1 MKYRPAYPRK
11 PFTSLEEARLWV
23 KNFVTWYN
31 TVHLHS
37 AIKFVTPEDR
47 YYGRDIDILAA
58 RHRVYEVAREKNP
71 ERWSR
76 NTRNWEPIEKVILNP
91 ENGKKTVAETRKAA

>member
-1 MKYRPAYPRK
+1 MKYRPEYPRK
-11 PFTSLEEARLWV
+11 PFANLEEARAWV
-23 KNFVTWYN
+23 NNFVTWYN

-47 YYGRDIDILAA
+47 YCGRDADILAA
-58 RHRVYEVAREKNP
+58 RHRVYESAREKNP

-76 NTRNWEPIEKVILNP
+76 STRNWDPIGEVILNP
-91 ENGKKTVAETRKAA
+91 ENGKKAVATVRKAA